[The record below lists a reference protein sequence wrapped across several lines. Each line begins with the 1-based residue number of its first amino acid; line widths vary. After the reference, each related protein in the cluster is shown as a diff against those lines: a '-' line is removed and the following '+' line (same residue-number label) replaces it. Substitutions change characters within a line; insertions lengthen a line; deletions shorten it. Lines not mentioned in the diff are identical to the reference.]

1 MANIGIIG
9 AGTWG
14 TALGLVLYG
23 NGHSVTLWSAFE
35 EDAGYL
41 DKKREHKNLPGVKL
55 PGDMVFTASMEH
67 EGSSPAEVL
76 SRLHSNPSQSL
87 AYASASHRYIR
98 SPHRLQ
104 RTAKS

>member
-35 EDAGYL
+35 DDARYL
-41 DKKREHKNLPGVKL
+41 DKNREHKNLPGV
-55 PGDMVFTASMEH
+55 
-67 EGSSPAEVL
+67 
-76 SRLHSNPSQSL
+76 
-87 AYASASHRYIR
+87 
-98 SPHRLQ
+98 
-104 RTAKS
+104 